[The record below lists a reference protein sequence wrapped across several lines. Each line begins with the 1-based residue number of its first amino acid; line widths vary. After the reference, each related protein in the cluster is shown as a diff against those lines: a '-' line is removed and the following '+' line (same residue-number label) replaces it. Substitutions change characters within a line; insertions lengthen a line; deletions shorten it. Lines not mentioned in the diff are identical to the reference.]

1 MAEEFPIKRNEKRTS
16 LKNGYLLNLIPAL
29 SVAMVCDVASQ
40 GYVNLHGE
48 KNLLLTSHIFHGM
61 KGERRT
67 HSVVTIKRQRS
78 RDPFPK
84 TSRCVFPVL
93 FVVASNETS
102 LFLLLTFY
110 PVSTWGMKT
119 GTNKGH

>member
-1 MAEEFPIKRNEKRTS
+1 MAEKFLQGGEDVIKERIFIGS
-16 LKNGYLLNLIPAL
+16 DPAL

-48 KNLLLTSHIFHGM
+48 KNLFSASHIFHGM
-61 KGERRT
+61 KEEKRT
-67 HSVVTIKRQRS
+67 HSVVTIRHQRS
-78 RDPFPK
+78 RDPVPK

-102 LFLLLTFY
+102 LFLLLTFD

-119 GTNKGH
+119 GINKDH